1 MRRHKSLPPKDRRK
15 IRTVSFVHDAEY
27 YHRQQRADQQPQNY
41 YYGSSHAGHYQDVS
55 DNEENIST
63 TSVSPPPA
71 PTPSDRKYDKGRSR
85 ACSRG
90 SSPRSCAEDA
100 INAEIQE
107 MFNREK
113 EHKLLQ
119 KRIKQ
124 EMRIS

>member
-15 IRTVSFVHDAEY
+15 IRTVSFVHGNFFNKILRFFNYYQYLDAEY

-71 PTPSDRKYDKGRSR
+71 PTPSDRKYDKVNTQHTDYTLLYM
-85 ACSRG
+85 G
-90 SSPRSCAEDA
+90 SIWVPKC
-100 INAEIQE
+100 
-107 MFNREK
+107 
-113 EHKLLQ
+113 
-119 KRIKQ
+119 
-124 EMRIS
+124 